1 MDDRL
6 YNPQRPEDE
15 LDKSLHV
22 GEVRVDC
29 FHDGRSNFDLQQRAF
44 EGGRRVKWST
54 QGSDG
59 IPKQTAKRATQAVC
73 RISPAALLDTL
84 QKL

>member
-1 MDDRL
+1 MTGCTIPRDRKTSWIRVFMLAKCVWIAFTMD
-6 YNPQRPEDE
+6 
-15 LDKSLHV
+15 
-22 GEVRVDC
+22 GW
-29 FHDGRSNFDLQQRAF
+29 NFDLQQRAF